1 MTTTRDRTIPAMFLI
16 VGAVL
21 AAVVITAV
29 LRMGDKVTALEQG
42 QQDLATAYESAR
54 KAAPEPA
61 DLPTAK
67 EIIDGIEVPSGPPGR
82 DGRDGRD
89 GRNATDQQV
98 AAAVASWLAA
108 NPPPAG
114 PPGRDGIDGQTPPCY
129 FTATQCQGADG
140 QDGQDGADGAPGA
153 DSTVPGPQGP
163 PGPAVGSFTFTWAN
177 QTYTCTD
184 PDDDQAYTC
193 EPETKVP

>member
-1 MTTTRDRTIPAMFLI
+1 MTDQRRLPTLFLI

-21 AAVVITAV
+21 AGVVVAAV

-54 KAAPEPA
+54 KSVPEPA
-61 DLPTAK
+61 KLPTAK

-98 AAAVASWLAA
+98 AAAVATWLGA

-114 PPGRDGIDGQTPPCY
+114 PPGRDGVDGQTPPCY
-129 FTATQCQGADG
+129 FTAAQCQ
-140 QDGQDGADGAPGA
+140 GQDGADGRDGVDGAPGA

-163 PGPAVGSFTFTWAN
+163 PGPAVGSFQFEWAN

-184 PDDDQAYTC
+184 PDGDGNYTC
-193 EPETKVP
+193 ESEPKVP